1 MLQYFLSCKAHRIDD
16 LQEDFSLVIWVFKGG
31 KQMQYE
37 IKLNCR
43 MIRLV
48 SLFMFSVSLSNYLNQ
63 RASFVDRMPLIANIC

>member
-1 MLQYFLSCKAHRIDD
+1 MQQYFLSCKAHSIDD

-37 IKLNCR
+37 IKLNCS

-48 SLFMFSVSLSNYLNQ
+48 SLFMFSLSLSNYLNQ
-63 RASFVDRMPLIANIC
+63 RASFVDCMPLIANIC

>member
-1 MLQYFLSCKAHRIDD
+1 MQQYFISCKAHSIDD

-37 IKLNCR
+37 IKLNCS

-48 SLFMFSVSLSNYLNQ
+48 SLFMFSVSLSNYLNW
-63 RASFVDRMPLIANIC
+63 RASFVDRMHW

>member
-1 MLQYFLSCKAHRIDD
+1 
-16 LQEDFSLVIWVFKGG
+16 
-31 KQMQYE
+31 MQYE